1 MQGFKYI
8 WTWQPITALYLFGVE
23 CFGRLT
29 RGRKRA
35 AGWFHLLYLDLH
47 LALNEL
53 SDMPAF

>member
-53 SDMPAF
+53 